1 MKKLIALMLAA
12 ALTVGSAA
20 AITPEEAFPSK
31 NTYPGWRTSWATP
44 ASPPPASTR
53 RRAEPST
60 PGSWSAWGWC

>member
-31 NTYPGWRTSWATP
+31 NT
-44 ASPPPASTR
+44 
-53 RRAEPST
+53 
-60 PGSWSAWGWC
+60 